1 MILNRLHVCPFI
13 IETYCK
19 SQFEKFT
26 FSQITFREI
35 THLNS
40 AGPLIHCHNNIG
52 ISEIGMR

>member
-1 MILNRLHVCPFI
+1 MSIYNH
-13 IETYCK
+13 ETYCK